1 MRILIV
7 EDEVPLAQGLKFNFE
22 QEGYEVILAGDG
34 PTALRH
40 FQDETT
46 PVDVVILDVMMP
58 GMSGYETCKAI
69 RQIDELVPILML
81 SARSLS
87 EDLTLGFDAGT
98 DQYMTKPFKLPELL
112 SRVRNLLSR
121 SARTGQ
127 AQRAAPEPSSSSR
140 FDFGS
145 VQVDFDKFEVAVGDK
160 LHSLTTQEMQLLRYF
175 IAHEGKVLSRF
186 DILEEVWDHNPD
198 VTVRTIDN
206 FVLRLRRIIE
216 TNPSEPRHI
225 LSIRGTGYRFLA
237 QPAGDRDAAQD

>member
-7 EDEVPLAQGLKFNFE
+7 EDEDPLAQGLKFNFE

-34 PTALRH
+34 PTALKH
-40 FQDETT
+40 FQDETK
-46 PVDVVILDVMMP
+46 PIDVVILDLMLP

-69 RQIDELVPILML
+69 RQIDELVPILTL

-87 EDLTLGFDAGT
+87 EDRTLAFDAGT

-127 AQRAAPEPSSSSR
+127 TPRPAIAPPASAT
-140 FDFGS
+140 FDFNS
-145 VQVDFDKFEVAVGDK
+145 VHVNFDKFEVMVAGK
-160 LHSLTTQEMQLLRYF
+160 THNLTTQEMQLLRYF

-216 TNPSEPRHI
+216 TNPADPRHI
-225 LSIRGTGYRFLA
+225 ISIRGTGYRFVA
-237 QPAGDRDAAQD
+237 RPGGDGGVPAT